1 MGVQRA
7 LKVTIINLWA
17 DVLIWCCRLL
27 WPQDASRSSI
37 ILPDCSVSS
46 QMTERRAAAAA
57 TLLSSSSTGHRCFQ
71 EEYLE
76 YSPCN
81 DLPPSVRNEDRFPRR
96 RRARGRNWRE
106 KKKKREEKNV
116 GEETSFEMLR
126 GGGANLCGR
135 REAADDIFHEA

>member
-1 MGVQRA
+1 
-7 LKVTIINLWA
+7 
-17 DVLIWCCRLL
+17 
-27 WPQDASRSSI
+27 
-37 ILPDCSVSS
+37 
-46 QMTERRAAAAA
+46 MTERRAAAAA

-81 DLPPSVRNEDRFPRR
+81 DFPPSVRNEDRFPRR

-126 GGGANLCGR
+126 GANLCGR